1 MTPMINTLYLPELR
15 EMLANND
22 KQGLKEFCEALHHP
36 YQTAEFMEGLT
47 PEECWAVL
55 RCADMSDRVDIFLY
69 LPWEKQVE
77 MFETGDPKE
86 AGEFIAFL
94 PPDDRVDLL
103 NELPD
108 EVAEKIMQ
116 MTPEEDRHDIQRL
129 SQYDENT
136 VGAIMTTAVAKI
148 TENLTPREAVEAAKK
163 QAEEMETIYY
173 LYVVDEEDHLR
184 GLLTFRELICSL
196 GKPDIKVSD
205 IMERNLITIKP
216 TEDREEASML
226 VAKYD
231 VLALP
236 VVDDEYHL
244 IGIITHDD
252 VMDVVMDEAE
262 EDAQIAAGVSPLE
275 GDYLDSP
282 IHTIVWKR
290 GMWLVILFIGA
301 FLTAFT
307 ISHYDEQVEIS
318 GLDWLFIFLPMIVS
332 AGGNS
337 GNQSATLIITSLTN
351 GSVHPSDVMRVFR
364 REILIGLSL
373 GCILGLVGIGYSLG
387 FSWMNSE
394 PPWYQVCVILPSTLI
409 LVVLCG
415 SIIGAMLPLF
425 FSKVGLDPALM
436 SNPFVAGII
445 DVMGIVIYLHVALFF
460 LPLLH

>member
-22 KQGLKEFCEALHHP
+22 TQGLKEFCEALHHP

-47 PEECWAVL
+47 AKECWDVL

-108 EVAEKIMQ
+108 EISERIMQ

-252 VMDVVMDEAE
+252 VMDVVLDEAE

-275 GDYLDSP
+275 DDYLDSP

-307 ISHYDEQVEIS
+307 LNSYDEQLSKCI
-318 GLDWLFIFLPMIVS
+318 WLVIFVPMIVS

-337 GNQSATLIITSLTN
+337 GNQSATLVITSLTN
-351 GSVHPSDVMRVFR
+351 GSIHPYDVLKVLR

-373 GCILGLVGIGYSLG
+373 GCILGLVGIVYSLG
-387 FSWMNSE
+387 YSSVN
-394 PPWYQVCVILPSTLI
+394 PGVPWYQVCVILPTTLI

-415 SIIGAMLPLF
+415 SVIGAMLPLF
-425 FSKVGLDPALM
+425 FSKIGLDPALM

-445 DVMGIVIYLHVALFF
+445 DVMGLVIYLHVAFFF
-460 LPLLH
+460 LPGLH

>member
-15 EMLANND
+15 EMLAQND
-22 KQGLKEFCEALHHP
+22 KEGLKVFCESLHHP

-47 PEECWAVL
+47 AQECWAVL

-77 MFETGDPKE
+77 MLETSDPKE

-108 EVAEKIMQ
+108 DISEKIMQ
-116 MTPEEDRHDIQRL
+116 MAPEEDRHDIQRL

-148 TENLTPREAVEAAKK
+148 TENLTPREAVTAAQK

-196 GKPDIKVSD
+196 GKPDVKVSD
-205 IMERNLITIKP
+205 IMERNLITIRP
-216 TEDREEASML
+216 TEDREEASKL

-252 VMDVVMDEAE
+252 VMDVVLDEAE

-282 IHTIVWKR
+282 ISTIVWKR

-307 ISHYDEQVEIS
+307 LNRYDEQLSQCI
-318 GLDWLFIFLPMIVS
+318 WLVIFVPMIVS

-337 GNQSATLIITSLTN
+337 GNQSATLVITSLTN
-351 GSVHPSDVMRVFR
+351 GSIHPYDVARVLR

-387 FSWMNSE
+387 YSWMNSDV
-394 PPWYQVCVILPSTLI
+394 PWYQVSVVLPSTLI
-409 LVVLCG
+409 LVVLFG
-415 SIIGAMLPLF
+415 SVIGAMLPLF
-425 FSKVGLDPALM
+425 FSKIGLDPALM

-445 DVMGIVIYLHVALFF
+445 DVMGLVIYLHVAFFF
-460 LPLLH
+460 LPRLSY

>member
-22 KQGLKEFCEALHHP
+22 TQGLKEFCEALHHP

-47 PEECWAVL
+47 AKECWDVL

-108 EVAEKIMQ
+108 EISERIMQ

-252 VMDVVMDEAE
+252 VMDVVIDEAE

-275 GDYLDSP
+275 DDYLDSP

-307 ISHYDEQVEIS
+307 LDRYDEKLSQAI
-318 GLDWLFIFLPMIVS
+318 WLVIFVPMIVS

-337 GNQSATLIITSLTN
+337 GNQSATLVITSLTN
-351 GSVHPSDVMRVFR
+351 GSIHPYDALKVFR
-364 REILIGLSL
+364 REIIIGLSL
-373 GCILGLVGIGYSLG
+373 GCILGLVGIAYALGYSWINGIDDWIRVAL
-387 FSWMNSE
+387 
-394 PPWYQVCVILPSTLI
+394 ILPITLI
-409 LVVLCG
+409 LVVLFG

-425 FSKVGLDPALM
+425 FSKIGLDPALM

-445 DVMGIVIYLHVALFF
+445 DVMGLVIYLHVAFLF
-460 LPLLH
+460 LPGLH

>member
-15 EMLANND
+15 EMLANDD

-47 PEECWAVL
+47 AEECWAVL

-77 MFETGDPKE
+77 ALEKSDPKE

-108 EVAEKIMQ
+108 EIAERIMQ
-116 MTPEEDRHDIQRL
+116 MAPEEDRHDIQRL

-252 VMDVVMDEAE
+252 VMDVVIDEAE

-307 ISHYDEQVEIS
+307 LDRYDEKLSQAI
-318 GLDWLFIFLPMIVS
+318 WLVIFVPMIVS

-337 GNQSATLIITSLTN
+337 GNQSATLVITSLTN
-351 GSVHPSDVMRVFR
+351 GSIHPYDALKVFR
-364 REILIGLSL
+364 REIIIGLSL
-373 GCILGLVGIGYSLG
+373 GCILGLVGIAYALGYSWINGIDDWIRVAL
-387 FSWMNSE
+387 
-394 PPWYQVCVILPSTLI
+394 ILPITLI
-409 LVVLCG
+409 LVVLFG

-425 FSKVGLDPALM
+425 FSKIGLDPALM

-445 DVMGIVIYLHVALFF
+445 DVMGLVIYLHVAFLF
-460 LPLLH
+460 LPGLN

>member
-1 MTPMINTLYLPELR
+1 MINTLYLPELR
-15 EMLANND
+15 EMLANDD

-47 PEECWAVL
+47 AEESWAVL

-77 MFETGDPKE
+77 MLETSDPKE
-86 AGEFIAFL
+86 AGEFIAYL

-108 EVAEKIMQ
+108 EIAERIMQ

-196 GKPDIKVSD
+196 GKPDVKVSD

-252 VMDVVMDEAE
+252 VMDVVIDEAE

-275 GDYLDSP
+275 DEYLDSP

-290 GMWLVILFIGA
+290 GMWLVILFVGA
-301 FLTAFT
+301 FLTVFTLCHAQEQLDKLPWLAF
-307 ISHYDEQVEIS
+307 
-318 GLDWLFIFLPMIVS
+318 FIPMIVS
-332 AGGNS
+332 VGGNS
-337 GNQSATLIITSLTN
+337 GNQSATLVITSITN
-351 GSVHPSDVMRVFR
+351 GSIRPSDFFRVFC

-373 GCILGLVGIGYSLG
+373 GLVLGLVGIGFSLCYSC
-387 FSWMNSE
+387 MD
-394 PPWYQVCVILPSTLI
+394 PDVIWYQLGIILPTTVI

-425 FSKVGLDPALM
+425 FSKIGLDPALM

-445 DVMGIVIYLHVALFF
+445 DVLGLVIYLNVALFF
-460 LPLLH
+460 MPGLK

>member
-1 MTPMINTLYLPELR
+1 
-15 EMLANND
+15 MLANDD

-47 PEECWAVL
+47 AEEIWAVL

-77 MFETGDPKE
+77 MLEKSDPKE

-108 EVAEKIMQ
+108 EIAERIMQ
-116 MTPEEDRHDIQRL
+116 MAPEEDRHDIQRL

-196 GKPDIKVSD
+196 GKPDVKVSD

-252 VMDVVMDEAE
+252 VMDVVIDEAE

-307 ISHYDEQVEIS
+307 LDRYDEKLSQAI
-318 GLDWLFIFLPMIVS
+318 WLVIFVPMIVS

-337 GNQSATLIITSLTN
+337 GNQSATLVITSLTN
-351 GSVHPSDVMRVFR
+351 GSIHPYDALKGFR
-364 REILIGLSL
+364 REIIIGLSL
-373 GCILGLVGIGYSLG
+373 GCILGLVGIAYALGYSWINGIDDWIRVAL
-387 FSWMNSE
+387 
-394 PPWYQVCVILPSTLI
+394 ILPITLI
-409 LVVLCG
+409 LVVLFG

-425 FSKVGLDPALM
+425 FSKIGLDPALM

-445 DVMGIVIYLHVALFF
+445 DVMGLVIYLHVAFLF
-460 LPLLH
+460 LPGLN

>member
-1 MTPMINTLYLPELR
+1 MINTLYLPELR

-22 KQGLKEFCEALHHP
+22 TQGLKEFCEALHHP

-47 PEECWAVL
+47 AKECWDVL

-86 AGEFIAFL
+86 AGEFIAYL

-108 EVAEKIMQ
+108 EIAEKIMQ

-252 VMDVVMDEAE
+252 VMDVVIDEAE

-275 GDYLDSP
+275 DDYLDSP

-307 ISHYDEQVEIS
+307 LDRYDEKLSQAI
-318 GLDWLFIFLPMIVS
+318 WLVIFVPMIVS

-337 GNQSATLIITSLTN
+337 GNQSATLVITSLTN
-351 GSVHPSDVMRVFR
+351 GSIHPYDALKVFR
-364 REILIGLSL
+364 REIIIGLSL
-373 GCILGLVGIGYSLG
+373 GCILGLVGIAYALGYSWINGIDDWIRVAL
-387 FSWMNSE
+387 
-394 PPWYQVCVILPSTLI
+394 ILPITLI
-409 LVVLCG
+409 LVVLFG

-425 FSKVGLDPALM
+425 FSKIGLDPALM

-445 DVMGIVIYLHVALFF
+445 DVMGLVIYLHVAFLF
-460 LPLLH
+460 LPGLH

>member
-22 KQGLKEFCEALHHP
+22 TQGLKEFCEALHHP

-47 PEECWAVL
+47 AKECWDVL

-86 AGEFIAFL
+86 AGEFIAYL
-94 PPDDRVDLL
+94 PPDDRVDIL

-108 EVAEKIMQ
+108 EISERIMQ
-116 MTPEEDRHDIQRL
+116 MAPEEDRHDIQRL

-196 GKPDIKVSD
+196 GKPDVKVSD

-252 VMDVVMDEAE
+252 VMDVVIDEAE

-307 ISHYDEQVEIS
+307 LDRYDEKLSQAI
-318 GLDWLFIFLPMIVS
+318 WLVIFVPMIVS

-337 GNQSATLIITSLTN
+337 GNQSATLVITSLTN
-351 GSVHPSDVMRVFR
+351 GSIHPYDALKVFR
-364 REILIGLSL
+364 REIIIGLSL
-373 GCILGLVGIGYSLG
+373 GCILGLVGIAYALGY
-387 FSWMNSE
+387 SWMNGIDD
-394 PPWYQVCVILPSTLI
+394 WIRVALILPITLI
-409 LVVLCG
+409 LVVLFG

-425 FSKVGLDPALM
+425 FSKIGLDPALM

-445 DVMGIVIYLHVALFF
+445 DVMGLVIYLHVAFLF
-460 LPLLH
+460 LPGLN